1 MSLVV
6 VWLNIVFASF
16 GPYER
21 RNATVVRAIS
31 RRVAR
36 YRREQ
41 HRELWPAYN
50 PDLHLNKNQLRD
62 FCNRHRRLRTRSL
75 SADQNLW
82 DLQALVS
89 VAGANFERKLR
100 CAVSS
105 QDAPHGSDAFPRHA
119 FRTFLFEVHKCRES
133 NRGAGSAISD

>member
-62 FCNRHRRLRTRSL
+62 FCNRHRRLRLLTGQCAL
-75 SADQNLW
+75 IFGEALEFVIDVKEPLQESAKFTLGLR
-82 DLQALVS
+82 LQ
-89 VAGANFERKLR
+89 LR
-100 CAVSS
+100 
-105 QDAPHGSDAFPRHA
+105 
-119 FRTFLFEVHKCRES
+119 LE
-133 NRGAGSAISD
+133 

>member
-16 GPYER
+16 GPYAC

-41 HRELWPAYN
+41 HRVLWPAYN
-50 PDLHLNKNQLRD
+50 PDLHLDKNQVRD
-62 FCNRHRRLRTRSL
+62 FFNRYRRLHLLTGQCALICARGVEYVV
-75 SADQNLW
+75 
-82 DLQALVS
+82 DLEQQTV
-89 VAGANFERKLR
+89 
-100 CAVSS
+100 
-105 QDAPHGSDAFPRHA
+105 
-119 FRTFLFEVHKCRES
+119 
-133 NRGAGSAISD
+133 